1 MIDGNNIQTAKKGD
15 IEIKVIRNT
24 CIGAATCVVYAPST
38 FDLDGEN
45 IAIIKEGEWDRLEKI
60 VAAAQSCP
68 VIAIEV
74 FQKGKKIYP
83 VEKAP

>member
-1 MIDGNNIQTAKKGD
+1 MYPDNIQTEKHDD
-15 IEIKVIRNT
+15 IEIKIMRST

-38 FDLDGEN
+38 FDLDEEN
-45 IAIIKEGEWDRLEKI
+45 LAVIKNGEWDRLEKI

-74 FQKGKKIYP
+74 YVKGKKVYP
-83 VEKAP
+83 K